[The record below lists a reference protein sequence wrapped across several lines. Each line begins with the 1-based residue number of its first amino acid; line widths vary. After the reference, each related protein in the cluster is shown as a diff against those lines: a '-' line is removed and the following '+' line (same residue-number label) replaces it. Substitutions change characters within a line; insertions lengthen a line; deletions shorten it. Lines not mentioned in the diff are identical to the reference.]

1 MADPGKSFLPSFRY
15 GMIQPRSHED
25 RQRGAGYQ
33 FYRLVPL
40 DVMQF
45 SAVLG
50 IENYTLAAVEKAL
63 GNYWNCVETLA
74 QEGAQVIIL
83 GGAPVSAAL
92 GRQRVVDLLRETT
105 DRTGI
110 PADAPLEA
118 LIAAMKRLGLTGLA
132 VGSRWADPVNDAL
145 VRYLADGGIDVV
157 GITKRNQWGAES
169 AAMSLEEGLNM
180 ALDVG
185 REAARSFPRAEAI
198 SVPGGAALSLHVIPA
213 LEEEFGKPAFT
224 NLSTEVW
231 NDLVRPGII
240 APVQGW
246 GRLLAMGRDGASKK

>member
-1 MADPGKSFLPSFRY
+1 MTDHVKNFMPHFRY
-15 GMIQPRSHED
+15 GFIQPRSHEG

-40 DVMQF
+40 DVMEF

-50 IENYTLAAVEKAL
+50 ISNYTLDAVEKAL
-63 GNYWNCVETLA
+63 SNYWKCVDTLA
-74 QEGAQVIIL
+74 QEKVQVIIL

-92 GRQRVVDLLRETT
+92 GRQRVLDLLRQTT
-105 DRTGI
+105 EKTGI
-110 PADAPLEA
+110 PTDAPLEA
-118 LIAAMKRLGLTGLA
+118 LIASMKHLGLTKLA
-132 VGSRWADPVNDAL
+132 VGSRWADAVNDAL
-145 VRYLADGGIDVV
+145 GNYLKDGGIEVV

-180 ALDVG
+180 ALEVG
-185 REAARSFPRAEAI
+185 REAARSFPQAQAI
-198 SVPGGAALSLHVIPA
+198 AVPGGAALCLHVIPA

-231 NDLVRPGII
+231 NDLVRPGVIPPI
-240 APVQGW
+240 KGW
-246 GRLLAMGRDGASKK
+246 GRLLASGPQ